1 MKTTLLKKNFSVE
14 FISSNLKIILFIAL
28 IRNLKIRLEQLK
40 KPYIQFRL
48 DYKTVMFFV
57 LLFSFISFSK
67 TTSVTPLNTIDLKN
81 PIKSAIVLIDS
92 DGDGI
97 FNDDDFDDDNDG
109 IPDSIEEN
117 ITLGIPADS
126 DLDGVANMY
135 DLDSDNDG
143 IGDIVEDGWA
153 WFSNGK
159 DRMDLSDSWVDDN
172 LNGWHDTPEAYYN
185 SNLPKDFDGDTVP
198 NYLDLDSD
206 NDTIFDIDEAG
217 VYNGDG
223 DINGDGLGDGTDT
236 DSDGILL
243 PFDALI
249 GYGNTG
255 KSLPS
260 NTLGIG
266 NPNYLNINSSGVY
279 DILTTLYSNLDVD
292 NNGVID
298 GTTDIDKDGII
309 DTFDTNTSYF
319 GSPRDLNKKLL
330 IDFDGRNDYAQ
341 ETSVLGGLANASI
354 MGWIDLNDG
363 FDNEGVVF
371 GQDKFQLRITTDKKL
386 EVKAN
391 GTTLTHNT
399 PLNTSQWYH
408 VAAVYDSANSMLK
421 LFLNGN
427 SIDSTAISGSIGID
441 PSLLTIGKDPIA
453 SSKFLKGKVDEL
465 RVFNVALTTLQLQKM
480 VYQEIKN
487 TSSQVRGMTVPLN
500 IESLPFSKLLRY
512 YRMDVY
518 KNDIID
524 NLTTSSVDVG
534 SGMKTYNIKT
544 VSTQEAPMPFI
555 TEREGDFATAINSPS
570 KDIRGMD
577 VMDYDWSII
586 NVKHN
591 ITETSN
597 NIDLGMIVDTGVKV
611 VMENDTKIQ
620 NDWYLKLNG
629 KIDLVGE
636 SQLLQTVNS
645 ELDPTSSGYIE
656 RDQKGQTNKYNYNY
670 WASPVGGMNTIANNY
685 PFTVANVLK
694 DGTDPNDIKNIQW
707 TSGLNSS
714 ATTPI
719 TLSSYWIF
727 KFQNLNN
734 IYANWASV
742 GQNGILLASE
752 GFTLKGSNALTAKQ
766 NLTFVGKPNNG
777 IVLSSIAANFSNLT
791 GNPYASALDANAF
804 IVANGEDEN
813 NSITGTLYFWEHYST
828 NISHNL
834 SEYQGG
840 YATLNLTGG
849 TPPIAPA
856 GISGIGSSTKIPG
869 RYIPVAQGF
878 FVRGSTLGGTISFN
892 NSQRKFI
899 KETNISSNTLFRNT
913 ENTPVNATTIVD
925 NNQEDTIETNTFKK
939 LRLGFTTFNNYQ
951 RQVLLGFMEENAS
964 AAIDYGYDGIHI
976 DNQPND
982 MYFVHTG
989 KKLNIQ
995 GVGYFN
1001 VNASYPLG
1009 LTIGTA
1015 GNVKFSL
1022 EQTENFE
1029 ENQDVFIYDNVTGL
1043 YHNIKTSIFEINLP
1057 VGIIENRFSLR
1068 FTGSTT
1074 LEVLS
1079 IDLENQITVVYTANQ
1094 NTISIKNNL
1103 LDNNVK
1109 SVALFNILGQK
1120 ITSWNVEN
1128 QEQTN
1133 IKLFVNNVLKGTY
1146 IVKIAT
1152 DKGNNSK
1159 KIIVE

>member
-1 MKTTLLKKNFSVE
+1 MKTTLLKKKFSVE

-266 NPNYLNINSSGVY
+266 NSNYLNINSSGVY

-298 GTTDIDKDGII
+298 GTTDLDKDGII

-371 GQDKFQLRITTDKKL
+371 GQDKFQIKISTDKKL

-391 GTTLTHNT
+391 GTTLTHST

-555 TEREGDFATAINSPS
+555 TEREGDFVTAINSPS

-951 RQVLLGFMEENAS
+951 RQVLLGFMEENATE
-964 AAIDYGYDGIHI
+964 AIDYGYDGIHI

-1057 VGIIENRFSLR
+1057 VGIIEDRFSLR